1 MERFLGFCAVLIV
14 ILYGSQ
20 AISGELDDAYQ
31 LKAVVAAYSAVN
43 DSDGADGGLGGLLN
57 AAGSD
62 EYTKADLVALMEM
75 MGPSV
80 KKMDAK
86 TKREMALA
94 FGETDIRYHLKFK
107 SGNYVATSLDFS
119 TNVLYNFS
127 YIVNTPSKLLHNI
140 KTDIAIEKDYFS
152 NSGMLSRSIGAGTK
166 IAFIFWDILQAVTG
180 IGLALVMLLLGS
192 LIGLLFHPIHSIVN
206 LIPALWNVCVTL
218 WHAVAYLFNLFR

>member
-20 AISGELDDAYQ
+20 ALSGEFDDAYQ
-31 LKAVVAAYSAVN
+31 LKAVVAAYSTVN
-43 DSDGADGGLGGLLN
+43 DSDSADDRLDGLL
-57 AAGSD
+57 AASVG
-62 EYTKADLVALMEM
+62 EYSKADLVALMEM

-119 TNVLYNFS
+119 TNALYNFS

-140 KTDIAIEKDYFS
+140 KTDIAIEKDYFA
-152 NSGMLSRSIGAGTK
+152 NAGMLSRGIGVGMK
-166 IAFIFWDILQAVTG
+166 VAFIFWDILHAVTG
-180 IGLALVMLLLGS
+180 IGLALVMLFLGS
-192 LIGLLFHPIHSIVN
+192 IIGLLFHPIHSIVN
-206 LIPALWNVCVTL
+206 LLPALWNGCVTL
-218 WHAVAYLFNLFR
+218 WHAIAYLFNLFR